1 MQIDKRI
8 VSAFRQL
15 TDGEFDTL
23 LASIEEHGVL
33 TPVIVWDEA
42 DTLVD
47 GHHRVAIAEEL
58 GIDYPVK
65 RMHFA
70 DIDDAINFADRLQAG
85 RRNESKED
93 RDERIRKMR
102 AAGMTYQK
110 IADEVGVSVGF
121 VHKTAKDVVI
131 FTDEIENERNQRR
144 PAHYKTRQAQ
154 DDEDDEEAP
163 PADEA
168 PPSADEAPPP
178 AKRPHVANNSG
189 NNEWYTPARYIESAR
204 RVLGR
209 IDLDPASSVRA
220 QEVVRADVFYTVED
234 DGLAQPW
241 RGRVWLNPPYASELI
256 KKFAAKVRRH
266 VESGDVDEAIILVNN
281 ATETRW
287 FRDLVSVASAIVFPE
302 SRVKFWKA
310 NGDIGA
316 PLQGQA
322 FIYIGENELA
332 FLAEFK
338 QYGWG
343 CNVRH

>member
-1 MQIDKRI
+1 MSRVGKKPIPIPDKTKISYEDKIFSVKGEKGGLERKIHPSIDLDIRDNEILVTMKQDDRKTR
-8 VSAFRQL
+8 ALQGL
-15 TDGEFDTL
+15 TR
-23 LASIEEHGVL
+23 S
-33 TPVIVWDEA
+33 
-42 DTLVD
+42 LVANM
-47 GHHRVAIAEEL
+47 V
-58 GIDYPVK
+58 
-65 RMHFA
+65 
-70 DIDDAINFADRLQAG
+70 
-85 RRNESKED
+85 
-93 RDERIRKMR
+93 
-102 AAGMTYQK
+102 T
-110 IADEVGVSVGF
+110 GVSVGF